1 MGLIL
6 PGAARFMEEPGHV
19 AVSMLSSLFWE
30 MVWEKCPLSWDCWAC
45 HPPGHPSAIS
55 YLQIIIT
62 RTRKKTTLGQSW
74 SYLLWFLQK
83 RHNLM

>member
-45 HPPGHPSAIS
+45 HPRGHPSAIS

-74 SYLLWFLQK
+74 SYLLWFLKK